1 MNYHRGLLFWGLAL
15 ITGGAVA
22 LAAQQGYIDKDWL
35 SGAWRLWP
43 LILVAIGLS
52 ILLARTPAAIVGTIV
67 AALVVGSAG
76 GALIAVGPATFNC
89 GGADPTALTTRQG
102 TFGDSANVNLDFN
115 CGTLRVA
122 MDKTATG
129 WTVQSGQRGGSPA
142 KIDAAPARLDV
153 KTSPENGNLFNQGRQ
168 RWNVTLPTSA
178 TYELNVSPNAADTN
192 VDLGGGTFTSVSL
205 HPNAGS
211 VFLDLTDAQVDRLD
225 LSLNAGSASIMIGPG
240 PNPPSPNAITFMTG
254 TLSVNAGS
262 IELCTTGDV
271 ALRITADPN
280 ITFSTNLDQAG
291 LSRSGNVWTS
301 AGYDAASR
309 QVRIQLSGNAGSF
322 ALNPE
327 GGCS

>member
-22 LAAQQGYIDKDWL
+22 LAAQQGYIDREWL

-67 AALVVGSAG
+67 AALIIGSAG
-76 GALIAVGPATFNC
+76 GAVIAVGPATFNC

-122 MDKTATG
+122 MDKAAPG

-168 RWNVTLPTSA
+168 RWNVALPTTT
-178 TYELNVSPNAADTN
+178 TYELDVSPNAADTN
-192 VDLGGGTFTSVSL
+192 IDLGGGTFRSVSL

-211 VFLDLTDAQVDRLD
+211 IFVDLTDAQVDQFD
-225 LSLNAGSASIMIGPG
+225 LSLNAGSASIMIGSG
-240 PNPPSPNAITFMTG
+240 LNMAGS
-254 TLSVNAGS
+254 LEVNAGS

-271 ALRITADPN
+271 ALRITADSN
-280 ITFSTNLDQAG
+280 ITFSTNLDSTDLAK
-291 LSRSGNVWTS
+291 SGNTWST
-301 AGYDAASR
+301 AGYDTATQ
-309 QVRIQLSGNAGSF
+309 QVRIKLSGNAGSF
-322 ALNPE
+322 ALNPK

>member
-22 LAAQQGYIDKDWL
+22 LAAQQGYIDRDWL

-52 ILLARTPAAIVGTIV
+52 ILLRHTPAAIVGTIV

-122 MDKTATG
+122 MDKSATG

-168 RWNVTLPTSA
+168 RWNVTLPTTT
-178 TYELNVSPNAADTN
+178 TYELDVSPNAADTN
-192 VDLGGGTFTSVSL
+192 VDLGGGTFRSVSL

-211 VFLDLTDAQVDRLD
+211 IFVDLTDAQVDQLD
-225 LSLNAGSASIMIGPG
+225 LSLNAGSASIMIGSG
-240 PNPPSPNAITFMTG
+240 LNMAGS
-254 TLSVNAGS
+254 LEVNAGS

-280 ITFSTNLDQAG
+280 ITFSTNLDSTDLAK
-291 LSRSGNVWTS
+291 SGNSWST
-301 AGYDAASR
+301 AGYDGATQ
-309 QVRIQLSGNAGSF
+309 QVRIHLSGNAGSF
-322 ALNPE
+322 ALNPQ